1 ARRSIYLRAVRSTH
15 TMAMYLLHEARH
27 VWQHANGKFPQG
39 TRAEFEA
46 WQEDGDADATA
57 YQYQAYKKV
66 FSLIR
71 QYDEAE

>member
-1 ARRSIYLRAVRSTH
+1 
-15 TMAMYLLHEARH
+15 MAMYLLHEARH